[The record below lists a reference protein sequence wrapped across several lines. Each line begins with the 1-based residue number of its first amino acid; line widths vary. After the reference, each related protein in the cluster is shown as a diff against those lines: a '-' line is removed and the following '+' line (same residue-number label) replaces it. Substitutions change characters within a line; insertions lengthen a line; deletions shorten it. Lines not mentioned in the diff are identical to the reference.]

1 MLSPLYALGRG
12 LSPASLPACHA
23 LFFHLFTFSLFHF
36 FTFSLFHFFTL
47 RIAPPPLSLEV

>member
-23 LFFHLFTFSLFHF
+23 LFFHLFTFSLFHL